1 MITTAAIPGR
11 KAPVLVTAEMVQGMR
26 PGSVIVDLAAEGGG
40 NVELT
45 KPGEIVDVNGVSID
59 GTRNVPSTVA
69 VHASQLYARNVAN
82 LLMLMVKDGELNLN
96 LEDEVLKGAMVTHDG
111 AVVNEAAKKMMA
123 S

>member
-1 MITTAAIPGR
+1 MTTHRFRWLIPRFSLG
-11 KAPVLVTAEMVQGMR
+11 
-26 PGSVIVDLAAEGGG
+26 
-40 NVELT
+40 
-45 KPGEIVDVNGVSID
+45 
-59 GTRNVPSTVA
+59 
-69 VHASQLYARNVAN
+69 N